1 MDYEVS
7 NKINDIFKDEISYST
22 ALKKINDI
30 KIKDNNVKAKIVN
43 ARKIKILVHDK
54 ENNKKINLPKLSLK
68 FVKHIAAFGL
78 KIAKKYSNEIPDNF
92 STSDFE
98 QIINVLMEEPPF
110 TIVEVNSPQADVLI
124 YTC

>member
-1 MDYEVS
+1 MHCKIS
-7 NKINDIFKDEISYST
+7 SKINDILEDEINYNT
-22 ALKKINDI
+22 ALKKINDLEI
-30 KIKDNNVKAKIVN
+30 EDNNLKTRVLK
-43 ARKIKILVHDK
+43 ARKIKIIVNDK

-68 FVKHIAAFGL
+68 FVKRMATFGI

-92 STSDFE
+92 STDDLD

>member
-1 MDYEVS
+1 MDYEV
-7 NKINDIFKDEISYST
+7 NKKINDILKDEISYST

-30 KIKDNNVKAKIVN
+30 KIKDNNVKVQIVN

-68 FVKHIAAFGL
+68 FVKHIAGFGL
-78 KIAKKYSNEIPDNF
+78 KIAKKYTNEIPDNF
-92 STSDFE
+92 STDDFE
-98 QIINVLMEEPPF
+98 QIINVLMEQPPF